1 MEPPEESSKNLL
13 NPQNLPVLS
22 VQPAPPTAAAFDDAI
37 SNFDDIQADLNYQ
50 QAETALREL
59 VAKLDLTPAERE
71 GLEPAIAGLNA
82 MLDKLEQSVIHIA
95 AFGMVGR
102 GKSSLLN
109 ALLGQRIFEAGAI
122 HGVTKSYHV
131 ADWQVTREHF
141 RDPDHPILRAALPA
155 MGQSQIQLIDTPG
168 IDEVGGE
175 LRETLAKEVA
185 EQSDLLLFIVSG
197 DITKVEFQ
205 ALSALREVGKPMLLV
220 FNKVDQYPEAD
231 RDSIYRTIRDHRVKE
246 LLSPDDIVM
255 AAASPLIPEATRL
268 ADGRINIKMI
278 PGEPQVEDLK
288 LKILE
293 VLHREG
299 KSLVAL
305 NSMLY
310 ADEIHERLV
319 QRKMEIRDQS
329 ANRVIWNG
337 VITKAVAV
345 AVNPVTVLDIL
356 SSAAVDVSMILALSK
371 LYGIEMTQ
379 QGALS
384 LLKNV
389 AMTMG
394 GITAGELLADLGLS
408 SLKGLLGLAAPATGG
423 LSLVPYVSV
432 ALTQAGVAGV
442 STYGIGQIAKV
453 YLANGASWGPD
464 GPKSVV
470 TQILGSLD
478 EDSIL
483 NRIKDE
489 LRTKLDL
496 SKLARRRRG

>member
-1 MEPPEESSKNLL
+1 
-13 NPQNLPVLS
+13 
-22 VQPAPPTAAAFDDAI
+22 
-37 SNFDDIQADLNYQ
+37 
-50 QAETALREL
+50 
-59 VAKLDLTPAERE
+59 
-71 GLEPAIAGLNA
+71 
-82 MLDKLEQSVIHIA
+82 
-95 AFGMVGR
+95 
-102 GKSSLLN
+102 
-109 ALLGQRIFEAGAI
+109 
-122 HGVTKSYHV
+122 
-131 ADWQVTREHF
+131 VTREHF

-155 MGQSQIQLIDTPG
+155 MGASQIQLIDTPG

-197 DITKVEFQ
+197 DITKVEYQ
-205 ALSALREVGKPMLLV
+205 ALSALREIGKPMLLV

-231 RDSIYRTIRDHRVKE
+231 RDSIYRTIRDNRVKE

-255 AAASPLIPEATRL
+255 AAASPLVPEATRL
-268 ADGRINIKMI
+268 ADGRINVKMTV
-278 PGEPQVEDLK
+278 GEPQVEELK

-337 VITKAVAV
+337 TITKAVAV

-379 QGALS
+379 QGALG

-394 GITAGELLADLGLS
+394 GITAGELLAGLGLS

-442 STYGIGQIAKV
+442 STYGIGQITKV

-478 EDSIL
+478 EDSVL

-489 LRTKLDL
+489 LRAKLDL
-496 SKLARRRRG
+496 TKLGRQRRR

>member
-1 MEPPEESSKNLL
+1 MEPPAASPNPL
-13 NPQNLPVLS
+13 NPQNLPVLA
-22 VQPAPPTAAAFDDAI
+22 VPTPLPTAAAFDDAI
-37 SNFDDIQADLNYQ
+37 GNFDDIQADLNYH

-59 VAKLDLTPAERE
+59 VAKLDLTPEERA
-71 GLEPAIAGLNA
+71 GLEPSIAGLNA

-131 ADWQVTREHF
+131 ADWQVQREHF
-141 RDPDHPILRAALPA
+141 RDPDHPILRAALPG
-155 MGQSQIQLIDTPG
+155 MGASQIQLIDTPG

-205 ALSALREVGKPMLLV
+205 ALAALREIGKPMLLV

-231 RDSIYRTIRDHRVKE
+231 RDSIYRTIRDNRVKE

-255 AAASPLIPEATRL
+255 AAASPLVPEATRL
-268 ADGRINIKMI
+268 ADGRINVKMTL
-278 PGEPQVEDLK
+278 GEPQVEDLK

-379 QGALS
+379 QGALG

-442 STYGIGQIAKV
+442 STYGIGQITKV

-489 LRTKLDL
+489 LRAKLDL
-496 SKLARRRRG
+496 NKLARKRRG